1 MVVAGEQFPEM
12 AQGDSPETKKNA
24 IGKRVSDAVD

>member
-1 MVVAGEQFPEM
+1 VVVAGEQLPGMGEV
-12 AQGDSPETKKNA
+12 DSPETKKNA